1 MSLMINNFRGFNSK
15 ETAGSDLL
23 KSLNFSLN
31 PVKHYYFFLQLTST
45 QLIYTKSQ
53 QMKTQLK
60 RLESQS
66 AGKNDQKLLNN
77 GLNSKK
83 FPYSNGD

>member
-1 MSLMINNFRGFNSK
+1 MSLMINDFRGFNFK
-15 ETAGSDLL
+15 ETTGSDLL

-31 PVKHYYFFLQLTST
+31 QVKHYSFFLQLTST

-60 RLESQS
+60 KQLEPQPT
-66 AGKNDQKLLNN
+66 GKK
-77 GLNSKK
+77 
-83 FPYSNGD
+83 